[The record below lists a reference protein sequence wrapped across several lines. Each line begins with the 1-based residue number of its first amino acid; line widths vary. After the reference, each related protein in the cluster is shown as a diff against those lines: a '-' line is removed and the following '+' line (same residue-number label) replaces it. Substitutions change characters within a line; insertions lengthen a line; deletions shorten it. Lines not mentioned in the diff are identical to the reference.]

1 MLPTKPPGEKPA
13 FLRRRVRRLLAP
25 DTSGREFGP
34 RKTSEGV
41 FTSPW
46 DLCIDN
52 SLREDPYFAVGGD
65 TPKVQVPYITV
76 PGHAPRQLVEERL
89 RRGYLVLDLLQLLA
103 AKGIRSNN
111 LMPGFPVN
119 QDDSVPKSYKL
130 VSPFLPLEI
139 FDNDDYECRTPESWL
154 TLGTNQ
160 GWPKRKPIPALA
172 LLLTESSYPE
182 YKWHLVGVL
191 DYSSEKCQY
200 LVEEVLKEEKDE
212 DEDEEEEEEE
222 EEEDKKEEKEK
233 EEEEDEM
240 FFHHSPREDKEVG
253 RKSKHKKNVTILYGG
268 TKHWVPRIRLLFKA
282 EDPRIFADRI
292 ESALRLRREG
302 EIQLLYSTS
311 VDCMPFWEANP
322 SLCHASLQ
330 RIKELVKSACG
341 FKGKLFESCIKN
353 LENQAKLEYDRVMN
367 RMVFDNTVMT
377 YSEEF
382 SDIILPQKD
391 PERIPEKIRIPVPPL
406 HYQVKQS
413 EFAQNSL
420 LNLPEVIAVIHD
432 ILETCHKVTDMRLF
446 DVMIIKLQR
455 VDEFE
460 RIQSQVQN
468 GITLYLQ
475 EKWVISLSNS
485 IHAASNSLSDEIIYR
500 LMKQV
505 VFRMRN
511 SLRTL
516 VLDSLKNLSEFL
528 LDSCQCGKSFTQD
541 LVWGKDLISS
551 PYRSRKNP
559 LFLVD
564 LILDQNG
571 VHYSTPL
578 EDFESFVTKLFRSAI
593 LVTHKIPQLYRF
605 VMKKLVVM
613 GSLLIEP
620 MCFYENEVVALEEKV
635 RNVLK
640 KATIPLR
647 AYAARYEKH
656 LDLHNLDIDAFKSL
670 NAEMAPQEVKKQVEY
685 HLKKME
691 KLEYSLPSYIVIGPF
706 FVRVQ
711 AVRQALIKK
720 RKFLANAL
728 LENLA
733 LMLSKEI
740 ENACEKCIFLSRT
753 LQERPNSI
761 EELTEKRE
769 WMKEIPDHV
778 KSYKEQLSKI
788 LMDYE
793 VLEDLNF
800 HISNE
805 DFGKKWTAVG
815 WPLKINS
822 QAERVYAQHEEDE
835 KRFNKIQL
843 SDQNKLE
850 EQIDAL
856 QSVVAEFVGYD
867 DLDLAHEIAN
877 KAKRAKAQFKQCLS
891 LSDTYNTRERLLGLP
906 ISNFDHLT
914 KLINDFKPF
923 EKLWTTTSDWLRWTD
938 GWFND
943 PLTSIDSEPLD
954 RLVTG
959 ALQTM
964 SGLIKQFE
972 GNIEIQT
979 MASVMLTR
987 IEEFQP
993 YSLLIQCLRSPGM
1006 KSYHWEMISE
1016 NINITV
1022 RPKANMSLARYMELG
1037 IQDHLDEIVSVAQTA
1052 GQEYS
1057 IEQALETMEEEWATV
1072 EFDSLF
1078 DKEAE
1083 KSILKVPDEIFQ
1095 RLDDHIVKTQN
1106 LSLSP
1111 VKKVFETRL
1120 NSWEKKLRLT
1130 QDVLEEWL
1138 ECQRAWLTLEP
1149 IFSCDEV
1156 KHKLK
1161 QGNTYK
1167 HIEQRWRNVMRNVD
1181 REQNVIEMCQNVQLL
1196 SKLKRYNMFL
1206 GNAQK
1211 GLKKYLEEKRSSFPR
1226 YFFLSD
1232 VELLQILSRSKDPT
1246 AVQQQLHKCFENI
1259 SQLQFESDLEITHMY
1274 SKEGEKV
1281 QLSLPVSADGNVD
1294 NWLRNLEKSM
1304 QTTLRDNIEWALQ
1317 DYSEKPHVEWVFSY
1331 PGQVA
1336 IASFLVFWTAEVS
1349 TALEKRLLHK
1359 VLPPLQNQLSVLVQL
1374 MRGGVSKT
1382 QQAVL
1387 SSLIVI
1393 EVHAKDVVSKLV
1405 EQKVLN
1411 INDFEWISQLR
1422 YYWTN
1427 EELHIHAMN
1436 AEFLYGYE
1444 YLGNSSR
1451 MVITP
1456 LTNRCYLG
1464 LTGALHRKL
1473 GGGVTGATGSGK
1485 TETIKD
1491 LGNALAMHTVVFNC
1505 SDKLKSFAVERFLK
1519 GVASSGAWAI
1529 LDDIARVH
1537 VEVLSVVAQQIS
1549 TIQKAQQQQAE
1560 NFVFDGVE
1568 VPLVP
1573 SCAIFFTMNFGHT
1586 SCNKIPANLKNLFRP
1601 VSMVIPEFDMIV
1613 EISLYSL
1620 GFSDASALSKKI
1632 DKFFKLLFDQL
1643 ASQEHYYF
1651 DIRAVKAV
1659 IAVAG
1664 NLRRDNPA
1672 MNEGSICLQAIH
1684 EISIPQFSQSDL
1696 ELVNAILKDL
1706 FHETQ
1711 RMPMSY
1717 DVLEES
1723 LRDICKAKNLKDE
1736 LGFINKCIQLYQTT
1750 VMRHGLMLVGPPA
1763 AGKTKCYE
1771 VLAAALTALEGK
1783 PSSRGGVYQAVQIH
1797 VLNPKSITM
1806 PLLYGNYKTHN
1817 QHWKDG
1823 ILPAILREGA
1833 AAADK
1838 KKRWYVLDGP
1848 LEAGWMDGLN
1858 TVLDDNKKLCLSCG
1872 EVINLT
1878 DEMTIM
1884 FEVQDLAGA
1893 SPTTASRCG
1902 MVYLEPNLLALSY
1915 FTECWLKHI
1924 PEALTQYAEH
1934 MNSLFSR
1941 FLPDS
1946 ISFVRSSVKEIIPS
1960 LDSNLICSLLK
1971 LMDCF
1976 FSSHHFKEGEKPVLS
1991 SLKELA
1997 HIEELIEPWFFFS
2010 LVWSVGATG
2019 DGPSRQ
2025 GFSDWLRNKMA
2036 AEQIKL
2042 SFPEEGLVYDYRLD
2056 VEDEDRKVQWANWMK
2071 HSKGAVI
2078 TTHMSYEE
2086 IFIPTPDTERM
2097 SYLMDLLLTNMKP
2110 LLCVGPSGAGKTLTM
2125 TNKLMRSMPD
2135 EFITHAFRFS
2145 ASTSASQTQD
2155 FFESKLSK
2163 RRKGAFG
2170 PKMGDHFIFFID
2182 DLHMPMSEL
2191 CRNQT
2196 PFELL
2201 RQWLCH
2207 GGWYDRDQIGT
2218 FNHLVD
2224 INLVCAMGTSRG
2236 DRDSFN
2242 QGFTRHFNIL
2252 SLNGLEDSIKT
2263 IYSTILGSWMG
2274 HTLTAQGL
2282 QESLVD
2288 ATIKVYTAVTN
2299 HLLPTPAKCHY
2310 TFSFRD
2316 MSKVFQGIL
2325 LAEAYT
2331 IKDEFELLRLWY
2343 HESCRVFRDRLV
2355 CVSDREWFNNL
2366 LEEYI
2371 DEFHCPIED
2380 VLPDP
2385 PVLFGDFMS
2394 PESDQEVYTVI
2405 EDKEELK
2412 KVMEQYVHGFNQSSP
2427 VKEPLGLFMD
2437 GIEHVCRINRILR
2450 QPLGHALLLG
2460 GHLSG
2465 RKTLARLASYVSGH
2479 KCLKAQVSKNYGRT
2493 EWRNDIKNNMLSAGL
2508 QNQKITHLFVE
2519 SQIKKEFFLE
2529 DICNFLITGELP
2541 NLYSSEEHERILKT
2555 MKPVVEDLDQQLTEA
2570 NLLAAYHRRVHSN
2583 FHLILCMSPAGKG
2596 FRALLRQYPSLVKCC
2611 TLDWFDTW
2619 PDEALQA
2626 VARASL
2632 DERLVLDISPETK
2645 EALTLMCVNIHQQIV
2660 KKSAQ
2665 YQTELSRCYYIT
2677 AKSFT
2682 EFLKLFTDLTEHKK
2696 QKLDSSRQRIDGCLD
2711 KLCRTVEDVKR
2722 LQEEEEQMRPLLE
2735 EAAKEVEVALQTI
2748 HDTSAV
2754 AVEIRKFV
2762 QEEQTKVLDKERFA
2776 KAISVNAQRDIDKA
2790 LKTLDIALDSLKAL
2804 NASSF
2809 IELQDSEQYTRE
2821 IKLVLAAVCIVKGIE
2836 PAGGATETPDA
2847 PNFEEYVEPAENLL
2861 QEPMVFL
2868 ESLFNYDKD
2877 TISDDA
2883 ISLLRPYMDDEEFQ
2897 PPALVKISVTCS
2909 SICQWVRAIYDYH
2922 FVLKAVEP
2930 KWQVLKEAEEDLR
2943 AAQQVVSDG
2952 QKKLEEVEESIP
2964 PLEAKYQECLAKQK
2978 KLDDEYEMTEAH
2990 LVRANKL
2997 VEGLAKDEEHWK
3009 ETVIKLDN
3017 LVSNL
3022 AGDMLLC
3029 AGYVTYLGPFC
3040 DVYRAAIVEE
3050 WLSCFKE
3057 LDLPHTE
3064 ETNLISSLGD
3074 PITIN
3079 FWKIA
3084 GLPSDTSSVENSII
3098 AQYSVRWTLFIDPR
3112 GQANRWIKNRERDN
3126 GLRVLR
3132 LSHSKFVQGIK
3143 NAILDGKPC
3152 LVENVGE
3159 ELDPAIEPVLFR
3171 QTFEEE
3177 GKTVLRL
3184 GDSVVPLS
3192 EDFKLYIT
3200 TKLPNPHYSP
3210 EVFASVTVIN
3220 FTGSPSA
3227 MEDQLLSRVVAE
3239 ELPDMEDAKNK
3250 LIVSCVQMTQELKEI
3265 EDKIVLLL
3273 ISAAGGCVDEDL
3285 NPQLEAY
3292 KNRAEEI
3299 KTKILEAKNTE
3310 QDIDAVRLKYSPVAV
3325 RARILFFCV
3334 SELSNIDPMYQYSF
3348 EWFLGIFMKAIA
3360 SCDTAEEERID
3371 QINGYFT
3378 FSLYVNVCQGLF
3390 EKHKLMFAF
3399 YLCARIMMNEDRIK
3413 TSEWKHL
3420 LSGGEPVPKLTS
3432 SEVDWM
3438 SDRAWQDILDLSTLD
3453 NFDELAESFKN
3464 HLEEFKII
3472 FDSEQP
3478 HREPLPGKWGND
3490 LNSFQT
3496 LLVLRCL
3503 RPDCVIYAVQD
3514 FVSAHLGEAFIETQ
3528 MSDLSVAFKESSP
3541 TYPIVVIL
3549 SPGTD
3554 PVADIYKFA
3563 GVMGF
3568 SEKVSGICLTQR
3580 QGSVPESMMRAA
3592 MKNGHWVIFQNC
3604 HLVPDWLPTLERL
3617 IACISPKKVHE
3628 DFRLWLTIIPFKK
3641 IPLSL
3646 FRNGSKI
3653 IAEPPRGIRENLERA
3668 YLRFTDE
3675 FLSSS
3680 TKESKFKPLLFSL
3693 CLFHAVAVERRRFG
3707 PLGFNT
3713 PYEFTDQDLDVCVDQ
3728 LQMFL
3733 EQYQDIPYKLLEHTA
3748 GEVNYGGHV
3757 TDIWDRR
3764 CLLTL
3769 LKDFYSPAVLSDNHV
3784 YSGVYRQVDSS
3795 LDIEGYLAYIRD
3807 LPINDTAEL
3816 FGLHDNASIRFAQ
3829 NETFALLDAL
3839 IGLQPQADAATS
3851 ARDKTFYETVE
3862 EVVIATTRKLPQT
3875 FSLHTVTEK
3884 YPDLYDHAINT
3895 VLIHEVIRY
3904 NNLLEVIC
3912 QSLSDMLKALE
3923 GTAVLSPDM
3932 ELMALSLFNNRVPEI
3947 WTAKAYPSM
3956 KPLASWVSDLLQRI
3970 NFFQE
3975 WISDGNPLVFWISGF
3990 FFPQAFLTG
3999 ILQNYARHFNTPIE
4013 VLGFGVKVMVKPLS
4027 EIREMPNTGCYIHGL
4042 FLEGAGWNYNTGR
4055 LSDSNLMEFYTQ
4067 MPVIWLIPKTFS
4079 TRATSWVYLCPVY
4092 KTPSRAENSSTTGL
4106 SSNYVTALELPTEL
4120 SQRYWIK
4127 RGVALLCA
4135 LDH

>member
-1 MLPTKPPGEKPA
+1 MIPTRPPGEKPA
-13 FLRRRVRRLLAP
+13 FVRHRVRELVP
-25 DTSGREFGP
+25 RESSFGLEFAIQ
-34 RKTSEGV
+34 KASEGV

-52 SLREDPYFAVGGD
+52 SLQEDPYFAVGGD
-65 TPKVQVPYITV
+65 TPKVQIPYITI

-103 AKGIRSNN
+103 EKGIRSNN
-111 LMPGFPVN
+111 LMPALPEK
-119 QDDSVPKSYKL
+119 QDDSEPQSYKL

-154 TLGTNQ
+154 AMGKNEE
-160 GWPKRKPIPALA
+160 WPDQKPIPALA

-191 DYSSEKCQY
+191 DYCTKKCQY
-200 LVEEVLKEEKDE
+200 LVEEVLREEM
-212 DEDEEEEEEE
+212 EEEEEEE
-222 EEEDKKEEKEK
+222 KEGK
-233 EEEEDEM
+233 EEEEVEELLED
-240 FFHHSPREDKEVG
+240 STKKDKELKPVEK
-253 RKSKHKKNVTILYGG
+253 RHKKDMTILYGG
-268 TKHWVPRIRLLFKA
+268 TQHWIPRIRLLFKA
-282 EDPRIFADRI
+282 EDPRIFANRI
-292 ESALRLRREG
+292 ESALRLRKDG

-311 VDCMPFWEANP
+311 VDCMPIWEANP
-322 SLCHASLQ
+322 SLSHASLQ

-341 FKGKLFESCIKN
+341 FNGKFFERCIKN

-367 RMVFDNTVMT
+367 RMVFDSTVMAF
-377 YSEEF
+377 SEEF
-382 SDIILPQKD
+382 SDIILPQKN
-391 PERIPEKIRIPVPPL
+391 PEKIPENICIPVPPL
-406 HYQVKQS
+406 HYKIKQN

-432 ILETCHKVTDMRLF
+432 ILDTCHKVTDMKLF
-446 DVMIIKLQR
+446 DVTIVKLQR
-455 VDEFE
+455 VDEFV

-468 GITLYLQ
+468 GITVYLQ
-475 EKWVISLSNS
+475 EKWVISLSDS
-485 IHAASNSLSDEIIYR
+485 IRSASNSISKVFPEYDSDEIIYR

-516 VLDSLKNLSEFL
+516 VLDSLKNLSKFL
-528 LDSCQCGKSFTQD
+528 LESCQCGKDFTED
-541 LVWGKDLISS
+541 LVWGKDLINS

-578 EDFESFVTKLFRSAI
+578 EDFETFVTKLFRSAI

-605 VMKKLVVM
+605 VMKKLVIM

-620 MCFYENEVVALEEKV
+620 MCFHEKEVTELEEKV

-647 AYAARYEKH
+647 AYAARYKKY
-656 LDLHNLDIDAFKSL
+656 LDLHILDIDAFKTL
-670 NAEMAPQEVKKQVEY
+670 NAKLAPQEVKKQVEY

-691 KLEYSLPSYIVIGPF
+691 KLEFSLPSYIVIGPF

-720 RKFLANAL
+720 RWFLANAL

-733 LMLSKEI
+733 VMLSKEI
-740 ENACEKCIFLSRT
+740 DDACEKCILLSRM

-769 WMKEIPDHV
+769 WMKEIPDQV

-800 HISNE
+800 LISND

-815 WPLKINS
+815 WPLKINC
-822 QAERVYAQHEEDE
+822 QVERVHAQHEEDE

-843 SDQNKLE
+843 SDQNKLQ
-850 EQIDAL
+850 EQIEAL
-856 QSVVAEFVGYD
+856 QGVVAEFVGYD
-867 DLDLAHEIAN
+867 DIDLAHEIAN
-877 KAKRAKAQFKQCLS
+877 KAKRAKAQLKQCQS
-891 LSDTYNTRERLLGLP
+891 LSETYNTRERLLGLP
-906 ISNFDHLT
+906 ISNFDHLN
-914 KLINDFKPF
+914 KLINDFRPF
-923 EKLWTTTSDWLRWTD
+923 EKLWTTTSDWQRWTD

-954 RLVTG
+954 RLVTE
-959 ALQTM
+959 AQQTM

-972 GNIEIQT
+972 GNTEVQT
-979 MASVMLTR
+979 MTSVMLGR

-993 YSLLIQCLRSPGM
+993 FSILIQCLRSPGM

-1022 RPKANMSLARYMELG
+1022 RPKANMSLARYIELG
-1037 IQDHLDEIVSVAQTA
+1037 IQDHLDEITSVAQTA
-1052 GQEYS
+1052 GQEHS
-1057 IEQALETMEEEWATV
+1057 IEQALEMMEEEWATI

-1083 KSILKVPDEIFQ
+1083 QSILKVPDEIFQ
-1095 RLDDHIVKTQN
+1095 RLDDHIAKTQN

-1111 VKKVFETRL
+1111 VKKVFESHL
-1120 NSWEKKLRLT
+1120 NTWEKKLRLT

-1138 ECQRAWLTLEP
+1138 ECQSAWLTLEP

-1156 KHKLK
+1156 KNKLK

-1167 HIEQRWRNVMRNVD
+1167 HIEQRWRNVMSNVD

-1196 SKLKRYNMFL
+1196 SRLKRYNMFL
-1206 GNAQK
+1206 QNAQK

-1232 VELLQILSRSKDPT
+1232 VELLQILSQSKDPT
-1246 AVQQQLHKCFENI
+1246 AIQQQLHKCFENI
-1259 SQLQFESDLEITHMY
+1259 SQLQFESDLQITHMY
-1274 SKEGEKV
+1274 SKEEEKV
-1281 QLSLPVSADGNVD
+1281 QLLPPVSAAGNVD
-1294 NWLRNLEKSM
+1294 NWLRDLEKSM
-1304 QTTLRDNIEWALQ
+1304 KTTLRDSIESALEG
-1317 DYSEKPHVEWVFSY
+1317 YSKQPHVEWVFSC

-1349 TALEKRLLHK
+1349 KALEKRFLNK
-1359 VLPPLQNQLSVLVQL
+1359 ILPVLQNQLVDLVRL
-1374 MRGGVSKT
+1374 MRGDVSKM

-1393 EVHAKDVVSKLV
+1393 EVYAKDVVSKLV
-1405 EQKVLN
+1405 EQKVSTV
-1411 INDFEWISQLR
+1411 NDFEWISQLR

-1444 YLGNSSR
+1444 YLGNSRR

-1456 LTNRCYLG
+1456 LTNRCYLS
-1464 LTGALHRKL
+1464 LTEALHRRL
-1473 GGGVTGATGSGK
+1473 GGGVAGATGSGK

-1529 LDDIARVH
+1529 LDDITRVH

-1560 NFVFDGVE
+1560 NFVFDGME
-1568 VPLVP
+1568 IPLVP

-1586 SCNKIPANLKNLFRP
+1586 PCNKIPVNLKNLFRP
-1601 VSMVIPEFDMIV
+1601 VSMVIPEYDVIAA
-1613 EISLYSL
+1613 ISLYSL
-1620 GFSDASALSKKI
+1620 GFLDAKALSKKI
-1632 DKFFKLLFDQL
+1632 DTFFKLLFDQL
-1643 ASQEHYYF
+1643 ESQDHYYF

-1659 IAVAG
+1659 ISVAG
-1664 NLRRDNPA
+1664 NLRRDNPDI
-1672 MNEGSICLQAIH
+1672 NEGSICLKAIQ
-1684 EISIPQFSQSDL
+1684 EVSMPQFSQNDL
-1696 ELVNAILKDL
+1696 ELVNAILRDL
-1706 FHETQ
+1706 FLETPQ
-1711 RMPMSY
+1711 MPMGY

-1723 LRDICKAKNLKDE
+1723 LHDICKAKNLKDE
-1736 LGFINKCIQLYQTT
+1736 FGFINKCLQLYQTT
-1750 VMRHGLMLVGPPA
+1750 VVRHGLMLVGPPA
-1763 AGKTKCYE
+1763 SGKTKCYK

-1797 VLNPKSITM
+1797 VLNPKSITV
-1806 PLLYGNYKTHN
+1806 PQLYGNYKTHN

-1833 AAADK
+1833 AAVDK
-1838 KKRWYVLDGP
+1838 KKQWYVLDGP
-1848 LEAGWMDGLN
+1848 LEAEWMDGLN
-1858 TVLDDNKKLCLSCG
+1858 TVLDDNKKLYLSCG
-1872 EVINLT
+1872 EVINFT

-1902 MVYLEPNLLALSY
+1902 MVYLEPDLLEPSY

-1924 PEALTQYAEH
+1924 PEALTQYAKH

-1946 ISFVRSSVKEIIPS
+1946 ISFVRSSVNEIIPS
-1960 LDSNLICSLLK
+1960 LDSNLTCSLLK

-1976 FSSHHFKEGEKPVLS
+1976 LSSYHVKEGEKPPS
-1991 SLKELA
+1991 QKELA
-1997 HIEELIEPWFFFS
+1997 HVEELIEPWFFFS

-2019 DGPSRQ
+2019 DGASQQ
-2025 GFSDWLRNKMA
+2025 GFSDWLRNKMT

-2042 SFPEEGLVYDYRLD
+2042 SFPEEGLVYDYRPD
-2056 VEDEDRKVQWANWMK
+2056 VEDEGKKVQWANWMK
-2071 HSKGAVI
+2071 YSKSAVF
-2078 TTHMSYEE
+2078 TTHTTYED
-2086 IFIPTPDTERM
+2086 IFIPTPETERM
-2097 SYLMDLLLTNMKP
+2097 SFLMDLLLTHRKP
-2110 LLCVGPSGAGKTLTM
+2110 LLCVGPSGSGKTLTM
-2125 TNKLMRSMPD
+2125 TNKLMRNMPD
-2135 EFITHAFRFS
+2135 EFITHALMFS

-2163 RRKGAFG
+2163 RRKGVFG
-2170 PKMGDHFIFFID
+2170 PKMGDNFIYFID
-2182 DLHMPMSEL
+2182 DLHMPMSEM
-2191 CRNQT
+2191 CRDQT

-2207 GGWYDRDQIGT
+2207 GGWYDRDLIGT

-2236 DRDSFN
+2236 DRNAFT
-2242 QGFTRHFNIL
+2242 QRFTRHFNIL
-2252 SLNGLEDSIKT
+2252 SLNGLEDSMKT
-2263 IYSTILGSWMG
+2263 IFTTILGSWMG
-2274 HTLTAQGL
+2274 PVLIAQGL

-2288 ATIKVYTAVTN
+2288 ATIKVYTIVTH

-2316 MSKVFQGIL
+2316 LSKVFQGIL
-2325 LAEAYT
+2325 MAEAYT
-2331 IKDEFELLRLWY
+2331 IKDKVELLRLWY

-2355 CVSDREWFNNL
+2355 CVSDRDWFSTL
-2366 LEEYI
+2366 LRVFI
-2371 DEFHCPIED
+2371 DKFGCAIED
-2380 VLPDP
+2380 VLPSS

-2394 PESDQEVYTVI
+2394 PESDQEVYAVI

-2412 KVMEQYVHGFNQSSP
+2412 KVMEQYIEGFNQSSP
-2427 VKEPLGLFMD
+2427 VKAPLGLFMD

-2460 GHLSG
+2460 GHCSG
-2465 RKTLARLASYVSGH
+2465 RKTLARLASYISGY
-2479 KCLKAQVSKNYGRT
+2479 KCLKAAVSKNYGRT

-2508 QNQKITHLFVE
+2508 QNQKITLLFVE

-2529 DICNFLITGELP
+2529 DICNVLITGELP
-2541 NLYSSEEHERILKT
+2541 NLYSSEEQERIFKT
-2555 MKPVVEDLDQQLTEA
+2555 MKPVVEDLDQQLTEE
-2570 NLLAAYHRRVHSN
+2570 NLMAAYCKRVHSN
-2583 FHLILCMSPAGKG
+2583 FHLILCMSPASKG
-2596 FRALLRQYPSLVKCC
+2596 FRARLRQYPSLVKCC

-2619 PDEALQA
+2619 PDGALQA

-2632 DERLVLDISPETK
+2632 NELLVLDISPETK
-2645 EALTLMCVNIHQQIV
+2645 KTVTLMCVNIHQQMV
-2660 KKSAQ
+2660 KKTAQ
-2665 YQTELSRCYYIT
+2665 YQAELSRCNYIT
-2677 AKSFT
+2677 AKTFA
-2682 EFLKLFTDLTEHKK
+2682 EFIKLFTDLTEHKK
-2696 QKLDSSRQRIDGCLD
+2696 QKLNSSRQRIDGCLD
-2711 KLCRTVEDVKR
+2711 KLCSTVEVVKR
-2722 LQEEEEQMRPLLE
+2722 LQEEEEAMQPLLE
-2735 EAAKEVEVALQTI
+2735 EAAKDVEVALQTI

-2790 LKTLDIALDSLKAL
+2790 VKTLDKALDSLKTL

-2809 IELQDSEQYTRE
+2809 IELQDPEQYTRE
-2821 IKLVLAAVCIVKGIE
+2821 IKLVLAAVCIMKGIE
-2836 PAGGATETPDA
+2836 PVKGATETPDA
-2847 PNFEEYVEPAENLL
+2847 PNFEEYMEPAEGLL
-2861 QEPMVFL
+2861 QEPVVFL
-2868 ESLFNYDKD
+2868 ESLYSYDKD
-2877 TISDDA
+2877 NISEDA
-2883 ISLLRPYMDDEEFQ
+2883 VSLLQPYIDDEEFQ

-2909 SICQWVRAIYDYH
+2909 SLCQWVRAMYDYH

-2930 KWQVLKEAEEDLR
+2930 KWQVLKEAEEDLS

-2952 QKKLEEVEESIP
+2952 QKRLKEVEESIP
-2964 PLEAKYQECLAKQK
+2964 PLEDKYQQCLAKQE
-2978 KLDDEYEMTEAH
+2978 KLVNEYELTEAH
-2990 LVRANKL
+2990 LVRAKEL
-2997 VEGLAKDEEHWK
+2997 VEGLAEDEEHWK
-3009 ETVIKLDN
+3009 ETVIHLDN

-3040 DVYRAAIVEE
+3040 DEYRTVIVEE
-3050 WLSCFKE
+3050 WLRCFKE
-3057 LDLPHTE
+3057 LGLPHTE

-3074 PITIN
+3074 PIMIN
-3079 FWKIA
+3079 FWKIE
-3084 GLPSDTSSVENSII
+3084 GLPSNTSSVENSII
-3098 AQYSVRWTLFIDPR
+3098 AQYSPRWTLFIDPQ
-3112 GQANRWIKNRERDN
+3112 GQANRWIKNMERVND
-3126 GLRVLR
+3126 LRVLR

-3152 LVENVGE
+3152 LVENVVE
-3159 ELDPAIEPVLFR
+3159 ELDPAIEPVLYL

-3192 EDFKLYIT
+3192 EDFRLYIT

-3220 FTGSPSA
+3220 FSGSTSG

-3239 ELPDMEDAKNK
+3239 ELPDVEEAKNK
-3250 LIVSCVQMTQELKEI
+3250 LIVSCAQMTQELKDV

-3273 ISAAGGCVDEDL
+3273 VSATGRFVDEDL
-3285 NPQLEAY
+3285 NPQLEAC
-3292 KNRAEEI
+3292 KIRAKEI

-3310 QDIDAVRLKYSPVAV
+3310 QGIDAVRLKYSPVAV

-3334 SELSNIDPMYQYSF
+3334 SELSNLDPMYQYSF
-3348 EWFLGIFMKAIA
+3348 EWFLAIFMKAIA
-3360 SCDTAEEERID
+3360 NCDTADTVEERINS
-3371 QINGYFT
+3371 INECFT
-3378 FSLYVNVCQGLF
+3378 FSLYMNVCQGLF

-3413 TSEWKHL
+3413 TSEWKYL
-3420 LSGGEPVPKLTS
+3420 LSGGEPVHKLTS
-3432 SEVDWM
+3432 SEVVWL
-3438 SDRAWQDILDLSTLD
+3438 SDRAWHDILDLSTLD
-3453 NFDELAESFKN
+3453 NFEELATSFTD
-3464 HLEEFKII
+3464 HLEGFKKI
-3472 FDSEQP
+3472 FDSKQP
-3478 HREPLPGKWGND
+3478 HREPLPGEWDTG
-3490 LNSFQT
+3490 LNSFRK

-3514 FVSAHLGEAFIETQ
+3514 FVSTHLGEPFIETQ

-3541 TYPIVVIL
+3541 THPIIVIL

-3563 GVMGF
+3563 DVMGF
-3568 SEKVSGICLTQR
+3568 SEKVSGICLTLR
-3580 QGSVPESMMRAA
+3580 QGSMPESMMRTA

-3617 IACISPKKVHE
+3617 IACISPKKVHK

-3641 IPLSL
+3641 IPVSL

-3653 IAEPPRGIRENLERA
+3653 VAEPPRGIRENLERA

-3680 TKESKFKPLLFSL
+3680 TKESQFKQLLLSL
-3693 CLFHAVAVERRRFG
+3693 CLFHGVAVERKRFG

-3713 PYEFTDQDLDVCVDQ
+3713 PYEFTDEDLDVCVDQ

-3733 EQYQDIPYKLLEHTA
+3733 EQYQDIPYKLLKNTA
-3748 GEVNYGGHV
+3748 GAVNYGGHM

-3764 CLLTL
+3764 CLLSL
-3769 LKDFYSPAVLSDNHV
+3769 LEDFYCPAVLSDDHV
-3784 YSGVYRQVDSS
+3784 YSGVYRQVDSN
-3795 LDIEGYLAYIRD
+3795 LGIEGYLAYIRD
-3807 LPINDTAEL
+3807 LPINDTPEL
-3816 FGLHDNASIRFAQ
+3816 FGLHENANIRFAQ
-3829 NETFALLDAL
+3829 NETFALLDTL
-3839 IGLQPQADAATS
+3839 IGLQPQAPATPT
-3851 ARDKTFYETVE
+3851 RDKTFYETVE
-3862 EVVIATTRKLPQT
+3862 EVVIGTVRKIPQP

-3884 YPDLYDHAINT
+3884 YPGLYDRAINA
-3895 VLIHEVIRY
+3895 VLVHEVIRY
-3904 NNLLEVIC
+3904 NRLLEVVC
-3912 QSLSDMLKALE
+3912 QSLGDMLKALK
-3923 GTAVLSPDM
+3923 GSAVMSPDM
-3932 ELMALSLFNNRVPEI
+3932 EVMALSLFNNRVPDI
-3947 WTAKAYPSM
+3947 WKAKAYPSM

-3970 NFFQE
+3970 SFFQR
-3975 WISDGNPLVFWISGF
+3975 WISNGNPPVFWISGF

-3999 ILQNYARHFNTPIE
+3999 TLQNHARQFSIPIE
-4013 VLGFGVKVMVKPLS
+4013 TLGFDVKVMVKPLS
-4027 EIREMPNTGCYIHGL
+4027 EIREIPNTGCYIHGL
-4042 FLEGAGWNYNTGR
+4042 FLEGASWNKKSGR
-4055 LSDSNLMEFYTQ
+4055 LSDSTLMEFHTQ
-4067 MPVIWLIPKTFS
+4067 MPVIWLIPKALS
-4079 TRATSWVYLCPVY
+4079 SRATSWIYLCPVY
-4092 KTPSRAENSSTTGL
+4092 KTPSRAGSSSTTGL

-4120 SQRYWIK
+4120 SQRYWVK